1 MLLKSSKKSP
11 FPFVRATESHKIN
24 KIDKMEQQQQETRV
38 IYFVEDNSN
47 KEKSDKVVPY
57 MVKLNVAPGQA
68 CLRDFKKVL
77 NNVRPNVKYFFQ
89 NHDADIG

>member
-1 MLLKSSKKSP
+1 
-11 FPFVRATESHKIN
+11 
-24 KIDKMEQQQQETRV
+24 MEQQQQETRV
-38 IYFVEDNSN
+38 IYFVEDNNSNN

-89 NHDADIG
+89 SHDADIG